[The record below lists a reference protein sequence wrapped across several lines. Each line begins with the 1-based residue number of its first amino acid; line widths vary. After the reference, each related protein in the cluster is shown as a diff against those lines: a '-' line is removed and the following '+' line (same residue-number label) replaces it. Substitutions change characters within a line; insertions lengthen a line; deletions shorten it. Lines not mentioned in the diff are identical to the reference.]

1 LNRQDRQGRQGLR
14 RGRGAACTFATG
26 AALAVLVG
34 TATGDQGESGASR
47 ELTADGFDH
56 VAHDARVTAR
66 AAKPPP
72 CGRCHT
78 TGAGGRL
85 VGAPGHAACFGDCH
99 GPPPPRAVAAA
110 KVCRACHRPADL
122 ARGARARGAVDF
134 PPYSRDPDF
143 ALTMSH
149 AAHGRVARACS
160 ACHGAPPEPRRADA
174 ARARRAPHA
183 RCAAC
188 HDRKPAPGGVTMA
201 ACGTCH
207 AATKPTPG
215 AARAPRRTAGAYP
228 VRSTFSHRRH
238 QARGA
243 GACRTCHAGVVAA
256 TGLDVPTPDKQH
268 CRSCHD
274 GKRAFSM
281 IEPSCRRCHGPPQRE
296 TPVPLRPRA
305 RFSHRAH
312 QEARPNLGCRS
323 CHALDRAGAPITILR
338 GHAPCSSSG
347 CHQDDFAD
355 PSPITCSVC
364 HVRSEPWRSQ
374 HADPTPADVTEFGAV
389 FSHRKHL
396 AAAPKQRAP
405 CARCHRPARD
415 GRFRPRPGH
424 TACDGEAC
432 HGPTRGGAKPALDE
446 CKGCH
451 QLGLV
456 AARAAAQSSRP
467 WSVRER
473 FTHAP
478 HAVEP
483 GDRDRPVPC
492 TDCHAGA
499 ASSERLADMPS
510 PRKQSC
516 ARCHDGRA
524 AFKLTGHTCS
534 RCHTTPAGARP

>member
-1 LNRQDRQGRQGLR
+1 LNRQGRKRRCGTGL
-14 RGRGAACTFATG
+14 AAG
-26 AALAVLVG
+26 AALALTVLAG
-34 TATGDQGESGASR
+34 RAAGDQSQAGDASR
-47 ELTADGFDH
+47 DKRPDGFDH
-56 VAHDARVTAR
+56 VAHDARLAAR
-66 AAKPPP
+66 SARPPP
-72 CGRCHT
+72 CSRCHR

-99 GPPPPRAVAAA
+99 GPPPPRAAAA
-110 KVCRACHRPADL
+110 AQTVCRACHRPADL

-134 PPYSRDPDF
+134 PPYLRSPDF

-149 AAHGRVARACS
+149 AAHGRVARACR
-160 ACHGAPPEPRRADA
+160 ACHGAPPEPGRADA

-201 ACGTCH
+201 ACGSCH
-207 AATKPTPG
+207 APARRPEE
-215 AARAPRRTAGAYP
+215 ARAPRRAAGEYP
-228 VRSTFSHRRH
+228 VRSRFSHRRH
-238 QARGA
+238 QSRGA

-256 TGLDVPTPDKQH
+256 TGLDIPTPRKEH

-281 IEPSCRRCHGPPQRE
+281 LEPACRRCHGPPERD
-296 TPVPLRPRA
+296 TPVPLLPRS

-312 QEARPNLGCRS
+312 QQARPKLDCS
-323 CHALDRAGAPITILR
+323 ACHALDRAGAPVTILR
-338 GHAPCSSSG
+338 GHAPCASSG

-355 PSPITCSVC
+355 PTPITCNVC
-364 HVRSEPWRSQ
+364 HVRSEPWRRQ
-374 HADPTPADVTEFGAV
+374 HADPTPAEVTEFGAV
-389 FSHRKHL
+389 FSHRTHL
-396 AAAPKQRAP
+396 AASRANRPAP
-405 CARCHRPARD
+405 CARCHRPASD

-424 TACDGEAC
+424 TACAGEAC
-432 HGPTRGGAKPALDE
+432 HAPARGGAKPALAR
-446 CKGCH
+446 CSGCH

-456 AARAAAQSSRP
+456 AARAAAQTSRP

-534 RCHTTPAGARP
+534 RCHTTAAGARP